1 MLPLF
6 AVTFGDFVN
15 ALTDAD
21 VMPRAQKAAS
31 NLAILAA
38 AVLVA
43 FYLQAFLWM
52 WTGAK
57 SSNRL
62 RTKYLAAV
70 LKQDIQYFDTQ
81 ATTGEGV
88 RILQQQ
94 LAPGAARRVFGGSVT
109 SCVLLPTQPEA
120 SAYTTDASHSSVHAA
135 PAAAAPA

>member
-21 VMPRAQKAAS
+21 VMPRAQKAAV

-81 ATTGEGV
+81 ATTGEGAV
-88 RILQQQ
+88 
-94 LAPGAARRVFGGSVT
+94 S
-109 SCVLLPTQPEA
+109 
-120 SAYTTDASHSSVHAA
+120 SHSSSLLQPNTQMAGGSLGALGSPLPGWASPTSSTSHSRV
-135 PAAAAPA
+135 